1 MLSDNKT
8 EQPATSTERT
18 EAKVLEKS

>member
-18 EAKVLEKS
+18 EPKV